1 MCRWLT
7 YSGAPIYL
15 EKLLFEPENSLIR
28 QSLHARQARVSTNGD
43 GFGLGWYADHERPG
57 TYHEILPAWNDRNL
71 KSLAHQLKARLF
83 FAHVRASTGTATTR
97 ANCHPFAHG
106 RWMFMHN
113 GQIGGYERVRRAL
126 DMLIPDHLYPC
137 REGTTDSELMFY
149 LLFHFGLEQD
159 PPAALR
165 RMTAHIL
172 DVMAAQ
178 KVEEPLRMTASLTD
192 GETVWAVRFASD
204 AEPPSLY
211 YGCVED
217 GLMVVSEPLDMV
229 DNQWQPLPAGH
240 LLTARSCTQITLET
254 FLPGAAKSLDVGT
267 MLQAANCVEKG
278 AA

>member
-1 MCRWLT
+1 
-7 YSGAPIYL
+7 
-15 EKLLFEPENSLIR
+15 
-28 QSLHARQARVSTNGD
+28 
-43 GFGLGWYADHERPG
+43 
-57 TYHEILPAWNDRNL
+57 
-71 KSLAHQLKARLF
+71 
-83 FAHVRASTGTATTR
+83 
-97 ANCHPFAHG
+97 
-106 RWMFMHN
+106 
-113 GQIGGYERVRRAL
+113 
-126 DMLIPDHLYPC
+126 
-137 REGTTDSELMFY
+137 
-149 LLFHFGLEQD
+149 
-159 PPAALR
+159 
-165 RMTAHIL
+165 MTAHIL